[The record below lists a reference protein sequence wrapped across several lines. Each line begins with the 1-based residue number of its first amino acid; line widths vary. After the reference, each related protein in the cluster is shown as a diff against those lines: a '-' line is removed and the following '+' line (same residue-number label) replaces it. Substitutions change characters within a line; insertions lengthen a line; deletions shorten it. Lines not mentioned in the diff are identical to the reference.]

1 MFFDHLST
9 YAVDYL
15 RTRDFYAALFEPF
28 GYEINYEFSK
38 YMSDDFPYQRICS
51 FGEPGTDSLWIVE
64 SQSLFTPRHFAFG
77 ADTAEL
83 VDVFYAIGLKH
94 GAIDNGAPGLRP
106 EYEPNYYAA
115 FLIDPDGNNIEAVCH
130 I

>member
-9 YAVDYL
+9 YAVDYP

-38 YMSDDFPYQRICS
+38 YISEEFPCQWICS
-51 FGEPGTDSLWIVE
+51 FGVPGTDSLWIVE
-64 SQSLFTPRHFAFG
+64 TQSPFTPRHFAFA
-77 ADTAEL
+77 ADTSEL
-83 VDVFYAIGLKH
+83 VDTFYQTGLEH
-94 GAIDNGAPGLRP
+94 GAIDNGAPGLRC

-115 FLIDPDGNNIEAVCH
+115 FLIDPDENNIEAVCH
-130 I
+130 V

>member
-15 RTRDFYAALFEPF
+15 CTRDFYAALFEPF

-38 YMSDDFPYQRICS
+38 YISDDFPHQRICS
-51 FGEPGTDSLWIVE
+51 FGAPGTDSLWIVE
-64 SQSLFTPRHFAFG
+64 TQSPFTPRHFAFG
-77 ADTAEL
+77 ADTTEL
-83 VDVFYAIGLKH
+83 VDTFYKIGLEL
-94 GAIDNGAPGLRP
+94 GAIDNGAPGLRL

-130 I
+130 A